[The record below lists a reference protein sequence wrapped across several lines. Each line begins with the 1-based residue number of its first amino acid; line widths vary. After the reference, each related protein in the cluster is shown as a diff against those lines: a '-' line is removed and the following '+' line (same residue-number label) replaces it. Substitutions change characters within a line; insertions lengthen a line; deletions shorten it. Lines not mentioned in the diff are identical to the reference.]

1 VKLIA
6 SILAGTTAAFIVC
19 AQDAS
24 PNGIRVRIAAAEI
37 VVAEAAKAADR
48 EFDAWADKLPEG
60 PHELR
65 PDGATDVFDFESVEK
80 NVTINGVGGGKGAVL
95 RGNPAMVPGRVGNGL
110 RLKGSARAVFPEIG
124 RFTRSDTFSMSLW
137 VRLSAVSER
146 VVMIHR
152 TSITPNGGNQGYEV
166 SLENGRVAF
175 GLFHDPAGSAAKVV
189 TRKAPMFGQW
199 LHLAVTYDGSSR
211 AAGMKVFL
219 NGEPS
224 DTEVAA
230 DSLRRDIVPEDG
242 SAELTIG
249 FHTGKSGF
257 EGVTVDEF
265 RVFART
271 LVPIEIASLA
281 GRDDFTVAL
290 QAIPQLSP
298 AQRTA
303 LLEYY
308 IGTTHQASIDAR
320 AALSALRDEERRN
333 ANASQR
339 TKGR

>member
-1 VKLIA
+1 
-6 SILAGTTAAFIVC
+6 
-19 AQDAS
+19 
-24 PNGIRVRIAAAEI
+24 
-37 VVAEAAKAADR
+37 
-48 EFDAWADKLPEG
+48 
-60 PHELR
+60 
-65 PDGATDVFDFESVEK
+65 
-80 NVTINGVGGGKGAVL
+80 
-95 RGNPAMVPGRVGNGL
+95 
-110 RLKGSARAVFPEIG
+110 
-124 RFTRSDTFSMSLW
+124 
-137 VRLSAVSER
+137 
-146 VVMIHR
+146 
-152 TSITPNGGNQGYEV
+152 
-166 SLENGRVAF
+166 
-175 GLFHDPAGSAAKVV
+175 
-189 TRKAPMFGQW
+189 MFGQW

-257 EGVTVDEF
+257 EGGTVDEF